1 MKDKWLSHF
10 KDGPTNSTKRAGRIY
25 FCKMCGKKLSLLST
39 SHTFCSKEC
48 RNKQLALK
56 KAKYRDKKRRG

>member
-10 KDGPTNSTKRAGRIY
+10 KDGPTNSTRTYSKVFLCRV
-25 FCKMCGKKLSLLST
+25 CGKRIPFLYGSR
-39 SHTFCSKEC
+39 FYCSKEC
-48 RNKQLALK
+48 QNKQLALK